1 MGIHKTRCSVV
12 LLLRDAYTGLKPAPS
27 SVSLQVEG
35 AYSAKPIVKMAEGI
49 WVFADLVQDPAII
62 TINSP
67 IYSKQVLTINLAELN
82 PLDPTVTVSL
92 IPGRSYP
99 LPSDAVV
106 LSGILI
112 SAAGKPLDGVTVQ
125 AALCDERGAKARLT
139 TDALP
144 GSAEIETAPILGK
157 VAEGDR
163 YEIRSRD
170 GQWIEE
176 CKIVGFGTDR
186 RKLKL
191 SNPLQF
197 AVPRGSVLLP
207 VITAIS
213 DAAGE
218 FHIVFRPPIASS
230 AFKVEVRASS
240 QQLKHESVHILQARR
255 NQVLDPF
262 ILT

>member
-35 AYSAKPIVKMAEGI
+35 AHVTKPIVKTGDGL
-49 WVFADLVQDPAII
+49 WVFTDLARDPAII

-82 PLDPTVTVSL
+82 PLDPLVTVAL
-92 IPGRSYP
+92 LPGRSYP
-99 LPSDAVV
+99 LPPDATV
-106 LSGILI
+106 LTGRLQ
-112 SAAGKPLDGVTVQ
+112 SAAGKSLEGIAVR

-144 GSAEIETAPILGK
+144 GSTEFETAPILGRIS
-157 VAEGDR
+157 EGDR

-170 GQWIEE
+170 GQVLEE
-176 CKIVGFGTDR
+176 CEIAGFGTDR
-186 RKLKL
+186 RKVKV
-191 SNPLQF
+191 SNPIQS
-197 AVPRGSVLLP
+197 AVPRGSLLLP
-207 VITAIS
+207 IITAIC
-213 DAAGE
+213 DASGE
-218 FHIVFRPPIASS
+218 FRIVFRPPLASS
-230 AFKVEVRASS
+230 TLKVEVSVNS
-240 QQLKHESVHILQARR
+240 GQVKHESVHILQAGR
-255 NQVLDPF
+255 NSIQDPI